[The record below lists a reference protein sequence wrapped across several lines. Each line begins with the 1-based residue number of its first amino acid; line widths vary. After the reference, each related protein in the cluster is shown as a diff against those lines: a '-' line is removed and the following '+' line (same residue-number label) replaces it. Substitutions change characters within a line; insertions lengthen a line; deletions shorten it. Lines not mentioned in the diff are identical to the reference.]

1 MDRHFPIHQKGFRQ
15 EVIDVFFAHCRHT
28 ARFWPGGFFLSLI
41 LLAGGC
47 ATPQSDRLLASPFA
61 HTPAVELTAVPFFAQ
76 TQYQCGPASLAMV
89 LNWAGVPIAPE
100 DLVPQVYLPE
110 RQGSFQVELLAAT
123 RRQGR
128 VPYVLSPQLESVVSE
143 VTAGN
148 PVLVLQNLGY
158 SWHTQWHYAVVV
170 GFDMPHEEVVL
181 RSGTEARHVVSMQ
194 LFEHTW
200 ARSGHW
206 AMVVTA
212 PPRLPETAEELPYL
226 RSVATL
232 EQVQRHA
239 EAAAAYSAALQRWP
253 TSLGAHIG
261 LGNSRYAMGDLAGAE
276 AAFRQA
282 LAIHPDTAVVLNNLA
297 QTLADHGQLDQ
308 AQPLAVR
315 ATQLE
320 PTNALYRETLE
331 EVRRRAPRAAP

>member
-1 MDRHFPIHQKGFRQ
+1 
-15 EVIDVFFAHCRHT
+15 VIDVFLVHDRRT
-28 ARFWPGGFFLSLI
+28 ARHWPGGLFLALI
-41 LLAGGC
+41 LLASGC
-47 ATPQSDRLLASPFA
+47 ATPQSDRLLASPYV
-61 HTPAVELTAVPFFAQ
+61 HTPVVELTAVPFFAQ

-89 LNWAGVPIAPE
+89 LNWAGIPITPE
-100 DLVPQVYLPE
+100 ELAPQVYLPE
-110 RQGSFQVELLAAT
+110 RQGSLQVELLAAT
-123 RRQGR
+123 RRHGR

-170 GFDMPHEEVVL
+170 GFNIPHEEIVL

-194 LFEHTW
+194 LFENTW

-206 AMVVTA
+206 AMVVTT
-212 PPRLPETAEELPYL
+212 PPHLPQTAEELPYL

-232 EQVQRHA
+232 EQVKRHT

-253 TSLGAHIG
+253 TSLGAQIG
-261 LGNSRYAMGDLAGAE
+261 LGNSLYALGELAGAE
-276 AAFRQA
+276 AAFRKA
-282 LAIHPDTAVVLNNLA
+282 LDIHPDAAVALNNLA
-297 QTLADHGQLDQ
+297 QTLADRGQFAE
-308 AQPLAVR
+308 AQSLAVR

-320 PTNALYRETLE
+320 PANALYRETRE
-331 EVRRRAPRAAP
+331 DIRRRATRDSP